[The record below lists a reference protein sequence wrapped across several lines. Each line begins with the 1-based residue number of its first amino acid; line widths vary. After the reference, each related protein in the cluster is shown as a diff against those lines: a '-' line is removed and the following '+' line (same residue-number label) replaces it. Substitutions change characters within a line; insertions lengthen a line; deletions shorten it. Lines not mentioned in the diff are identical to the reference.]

1 MGMIKIVNRSILF
14 LCCLGISYIH
24 AQTAS
29 NFETKPVAFRSGN
42 KVFLRWSVSTAA
54 QWRQANIL
62 GYNVERAEEGSTN
75 FQLLNTTPLKPITL
89 LAAQKYGRESAV
101 YIVTSLIQQ
110 KPDPK
115 DKNRSDDSELYGYYL
130 LMSSYNADAASLS
143 ASAYT
148 DSTTVP
154 GKKYTYR
161 ITVATIAPEKQQA
174 STVTVQDDNTL
185 PALPSI
191 VSKFMEK
198 TVNLEWNIKPV
209 IDDYIA
215 VVVERSTD
223 SINFSTITN
232 PPLLSNLQNANEKE
246 KDTTKKMMI
255 FNDADVAQNT
265 KYYYRI
271 KGINVFGINSEPG
284 TVISGICL
292 PDIRTLPK
300 IKSIDTLAG
309 KFVVNWTMPDSVKR
323 LVKQYEIRVSQTGD
337 DSTYKKIFTF
347 PATKDSIT
355 AFDFKP
361 SQSNY
366 FTLRAINQKA
376 DQYVES
382 FPYLYQLNDSIPPA
396 LPVGLN
402 GVIDKSGNVTLAWS
416 GNKEPDILAYK
427 VYRSFSNTGS
437 YSLITGEPTI
447 ETIFKEK
454 LPLNQLNADIF
465 YKVSALDNRYNE
477 SALSEPIRLSRPDTI
492 PPAIATLLEVN
503 MVNNKSMEVKWKKS
517 FSKDV
522 VSYAL
527 FRKDIDD
534 SLSTW
539 IQIATPDAM
548 DSVYS
553 DLNVDPTISYAYKI
567 QAVDKGDLKS
577 GFSNE
582 RFYKAPAKAAVKVKI
597 LSNLNAYTS
606 RGEKKYI
613 ELNWNIN
620 RQIAENIRE
629 FWVYRV
635 VNGNE
640 AEIALQSV
648 IPGTSKIFDDDDVR
662 ENTRYT
668 YYIKAVYK
676 TGGSSDLEKINVD
689 Y

>member
-1 MGMIKIVNRSILF
+1 MKIVNRIL
-14 LCCLGISYIH
+14 LLVCCISISYIH
-24 AQTAS
+24 AQTTS
-29 NFETKPVAFRSGN
+29 NFETKLSAFRAGN
-42 KVFLRWSVSTAA
+42 KVFLRWSTGNAA
-54 QWRQANIL
+54 QWRQANNL

-75 FQLLNTTPLKPITL
+75 FQLLNSTPLKPITL
-89 LAAQKYGRESAV
+89 VAAQRYGRESAV
-101 YIVTSLIQQ
+101 YIATTLLQQ

-115 DKNRSDDSELYGYYL
+115 SGSDDNEIYGYYL
-130 LMSSYNADAASLS
+130 LMSSYNTNAALLS
-143 ASAYT
+143 ASAYI
-148 DSTTVP
+148 DSSTIP

-161 ITVATIAPEKQQA
+161 ITVATIAPEKQRA
-174 STVTVQDDNTL
+174 SSVTIQDDNK
-185 PALPSI
+185 LPSLPT
-191 VSKFMEK
+191 VAAKFLEK
-198 TVNLEWNIKPV
+198 SVNLEWDIKPV
-209 IDDYIA
+209 INDYLAI
-215 VVVERSTD
+215 VVERSTD
-223 SINFSTITN
+223 SINFISLTD
-232 PPLLSNLQNANEKE
+232 PPLLSNLQNANEAA
-246 KDTTKKMMI
+246 KDTTIKMMI
-255 FNDADVAQNT
+255 FNDGNVTQNT

-271 KGINVFGINSEPG
+271 KGINVFGINSNPG
-284 TVISGICL
+284 EVISGICL

-300 IKSIDTLAG
+300 IKSIDTVAG
-309 KFVVNWTMPDSVKR
+309 KFVMNWTMPDSIKK
-323 LVKQYEIRVSQTGD
+323 LVKQYEIRVSQNGD
-337 DSTYKKIFTF
+337 DSTYKKIYAFS
-347 PATKDSIT
+347 ATKDSIT

-402 GVIDKSGNVTLAWS
+402 GVIDKSGNVSLAWS
-416 GNKEPDILAYK
+416 GNKEADILAYR

-437 YSLITGEPTI
+437 YSLLTGEPTI

-503 MVNNKSMEVKWKKS
+503 MINNKSIEVKWKKS

-522 VSYAL
+522 VSYVIM
-527 FRKDIDD
+527 RKAIDD
-534 SLSTW
+534 SLATW
-539 IQIATPDAM
+539 TEIATPEAM

-553 DLNVDPTISYAYKI
+553 DMNVDPAISYAYAI
-567 QAVDKGDLKS
+567 QAVDKGGLKS
-577 GFSNE
+577 GLSNE
-582 RFYKAPAKAAVKVKI
+582 RFYKAPAKPATKVKI

-620 RQIAENIRE
+620 KQVAENIRE
-629 FWVYRV
+629 FWIYRV
-635 VNGNE
+635 MNGNE

-648 IPGTSKIFDDDDVR
+648 IPGTAKIFDDDDVR

-668 YYIKAVYK
+668 YYIKAIYK

>member
-1 MGMIKIVNRSILF
+1 MKIINRGVLL
-14 LCCLGISYIH
+14 LCCFGISHIH
-24 AQTAS
+24 AQTAL
-29 NFETKPVAFRSGN
+29 NFETKPAAFRKGN
-42 KVFLRWSVSTAA
+42 KVFLRWSVGTAA
-54 QWRQANIL
+54 QWRKANSL
-62 GYNVERAEEGSTN
+62 GYNVERAENGSTN
-75 FQLLNTTPLKPITL
+75 FQLLNKTPLKPITL
-89 LAAQKYGRESAV
+89 AAAQKYGSKSPV
-101 YIVTSLIQQ
+101 YIVTALLQQ

-115 DKNRSDDSELYGYYL
+115 DKNGPDDRELYGYYL
-130 LMSSYNADAASLS
+130 LMSSYNADAAVLS

-161 ITVATIAPEKQQA
+161 ITVATIALENQRA

-185 PALPSI
+185 PTLPL
-191 VSKFMEK
+191 VAAKFREK
-198 TVNLEWNIKPV
+198 SVNLEWNIKPV
-209 IDDYIA
+209 MNDYLA
-215 VVVERSTD
+215 VLVERSTD
-223 SINFSTITN
+223 SINFIAITN
-232 PPLLSNLQNANEKE
+232 PPLLSSLKNANEKE
-246 KDTTKKMMI
+246 KDTTKKMMV
-255 FNDADVAQNT
+255 FNDTKVTQRT
-265 KYYYRI
+265 KYFYRI
-271 KGINVFGINSEPG
+271 RGINVFGINSDPG

-292 PDIRTLPK
+292 PDIHALPR

-309 KFVVNWTMPDSVKR
+309 KFVVNWTMPDSVKK
-323 LVKQYEIRVSQTGD
+323 LVKQYEIRVSETGN
-337 DSTYKKIFTF
+337 DSTYKKIFAF

-376 DQYVES
+376 DQYAES
-382 FPYLYQLNDSIPPA
+382 FPYLYQLNDSTPPT

-402 GVIDKSGNVTLAWS
+402 GVIDQNGNVTIAWTR
-416 GNKEPDILAYK
+416 NKEPDILAYK
-427 VYRSFSNTGS
+427 VYRSFSNAAN
-437 YSLITGEPTI
+437 YSLLSGEPII
-447 ETIFKEK
+447 ETTFKEK
-454 LPLNQLNADIF
+454 LPLNQLNSEIY

-477 SALSEPIRLSRPDTI
+477 STLSEPIRLNRPDTI
-492 PPAIATLLEVN
+492 PPASATLLGVKMN
-503 MVNNKSMEVKWKKS
+503 DNKSIEIKWKRS

-527 FRKDIDD
+527 SRKAGDD
-534 SLSTW
+534 SLARWT
-539 IQIATPDAM
+539 QIATPAAT
-548 DSVYS
+548 DSVYT
-553 DLNVDPTISYAYKI
+553 DMNVDPAISYTYKI
-567 QAVDKGDLKS
+567 QAVDKGALKS

-582 RFYKAPAKAAVKVKI
+582 RSYKAAAKAAAKVNI

-620 RQIAENIRE
+620 KQVAENIRE

-635 VNGNE
+635 MNGNE

-648 IPGTSKIFDDDDVR
+648 IPGNAKVFDDDDVH

-668 YYIKAVYK
+668 YYIKAIYK

>member
-1 MGMIKIVNRSILF
+1 MKIVNRIL
-14 LCCLGISYIH
+14 LLVCCISISYIH
-24 AQTAS
+24 AQTTS
-29 NFETKPVAFRSGN
+29 IVETKPTAFRAGN
-42 KVFLRWSVSTAA
+42 KVFLRWSTGNAA
-54 QWRQANIL
+54 QWRQANNL

-75 FQLLNTTPLKPITL
+75 FQLLNSTPLKPITL
-89 LAAQKYGRESAV
+89 VAAQRYGRESAV
-101 YIVTSLIQQ
+101 YIATTLLQQ

-115 DKNRSDDSELYGYYL
+115 SGSDDNEIYGYYL
-130 LMSSYNADAASLS
+130 LMSSYNTNAALLS
-143 ASAYT
+143 ASAYI
-148 DSTTVP
+148 DSSTIP

-161 ITVATIAPEKQQA
+161 ITVATLAPEKQRA
-174 STVTVQDDNTL
+174 SSVTIQDDNKL
-185 PALPSI
+185 PALPT
-191 VSKFMEK
+191 VAAKFLEK
-198 TVNLEWNIKPV
+198 SVNLEWDIKPV
-209 IDDYIA
+209 INDYLAI
-215 VVVERSTD
+215 VVERSTD
-223 SINFSTITN
+223 SINFISLTD
-232 PPLLSNLQNANEKE
+232 PPLLSNLQNANEAA
-246 KDTTKKMMI
+246 KDTTIKMMI
-255 FNDADVAQNT
+255 FNDGNVTQNT

-271 KGINVFGINSEPG
+271 KGINVFGINSDPG
-284 TVISGICL
+284 EVISGVCL

-300 IKSIDTLAG
+300 IKSIDTVAG
-309 KFVVNWTMPDSVKR
+309 KFVMNWTMPDSIKK

-402 GVIDKSGNVTLAWS
+402 GVIDKSGNVSLAWS
-416 GNKEPDILAYK
+416 GNKEPDILAYR

-437 YSLITGEPTI
+437 YSLLTGEPTI

-503 MVNNKSMEVKWKKS
+503 MSNNKSIEVKWKKS

-522 VSYAL
+522 VSYVIM
-527 FRKDIDD
+527 RKAIDD
-534 SLSTW
+534 SLATW
-539 IQIATPDAM
+539 TEIATPEAM

-553 DLNVDPTISYAYKI
+553 DMNVDPAISYAYTI
-567 QAVDKGDLKS
+567 QAVDKGGLKS
-577 GFSNE
+577 GLSNE
-582 RFYKAPAKAAVKVKI
+582 RFYKAPAKAVAKVKI

-620 RQIAENIRE
+620 KQVAENIRE
-629 FWVYRV
+629 FWIYRV
-635 VNGNE
+635 MNGNE

-648 IPGTSKIFDDDDVR
+648 IPGTAKIFDDDDVR

-668 YYIKAVYK
+668 YYIKAIFK